1 VTQLKQLF
9 LYLTYEC
16 NMKCEHCWVY
26 SDKKVNPLDSSIW
39 INAITE
45 AKDLGLELV
54 KFTGGEPFLEKSLLF
69 TLIDTGVEY
78 TAETNGTLLTNSDVE
93 HLSQSKIREIGV
105 SIDFPDPQR
114 FEAFRGLSH
123 SFEKVTNSITLLHEY
138 GIPTVCI
145 MSVFAD
151 NLNDISAVAEL
162 VFDLGADR
170 LKAHPVMAM
179 GKAKEFSDHLLPLP
193 AYTKLAHT
201 LEEMEELYPGK
212 IGTSLPWVLV
222 SDFASDHLD
231 ITRTVCEYKN
241 LLTLLPNGDVSL
253 CGVGITNPST
263 VVGNIQETT
272 LSHIWE
278 NKPGL
283 LAELHKMDPLHIEG
297 VCGSCIF
304 RRYCANMCPAYV
316 YDIYGTFSASYPLC
330 EELKASGLFP
340 EKYLV

>member
-1 VTQLKQLF
+1 MTQLKQLF

-16 NMKCEHCWVY
+16 NMKCKHCWVH
-26 SDKKVNPLDSSIW
+26 SDKKSKPLDSSIW

-45 AKDLGLELV
+45 AQDLGLELV

-69 TLIDTGVEY
+69 TLVDTGIEY
-78 TAETNGTLLTNSDVE
+78 TAETNGTLFAESDVE

-114 FEAFRGLSH
+114 FEAFRGLPH

-138 GIPTVCI
+138 DIPTVCI

-151 NLNDISAVAEL
+151 NLKDIPAVAEL
-162 VFDLGADR
+162 VFDLGADK

-179 GKAKEFSDHLLPLP
+179 GKAKEFVNHLLPLP
-193 AYTKLAHT
+193 AYKELAHT
-201 LEEMEELYPGK
+201 LEEIEEMYPGK
-212 IGTSLPWVLV
+212 IGTSLPWVLIA
-222 SDFASDHLD
+222 DFASDHLD
-231 ITRTVCEYKN
+231 ITRTVCEYKS

-253 CGVGITNPST
+253 CGVGITSPST
-263 VVGNIQETT
+263 IVGNIQQDA
-272 LSHIWE
+272 LSDIWE

-283 LAELHKMDPLHIEG
+283 LSELHDMDPLHIHG
-297 VCGSCIF
+297 ICGKCIF

-316 YDIYGTFSASYPLC
+316 YDIYGTFAASYPLC
-330 EELKASGLFP
+330 EELRASDLFP